1 MIAAVKGWSAALAA
15 LALLNPH
22 RAPAAVDPVGAAQE
36 LARKTAAFAGE
47 GQPVSLAWRNLSSL
61 GSAELGRAR
70 DAFESALK
78 GAGARVNDVAPLV
91 EGRIT
96 VSESP
101 TEYLLVE
108 EARKGDQRQVWLA
121 SWKRPAN
128 GPAGGA
134 PAATLEKKLVW
145 EQDEQ
150 ILDAAFPGDMMLL
163 LTPSSL
169 VWFNRQ
175 GGQWTRSISW
185 PLPVPK
191 VWPRDPRGRLRIA
204 GPSYQAYLP
213 GLECSGVW
221 QPPISAQC
229 KTTGDPW
236 PLESGSR
243 DMLLGSLASGRNYF
257 DGRVTTQTGVR
268 KTVEPFYSAAS
279 VEERGKAL
287 WLLAMVDGRTRL
299 FDDAFE
305 PAGEIAAWGSDI
317 AGTDARCGGGSQIFA
332 TRPGSGGEPDAVQAF
347 AIVDRAAVP
356 LGAPAEFPGPVTA
369 LWVSGGASALAV
381 SRNLS
386 TERYAAYLLTVVCG
400 L

>member
-1 MIAAVKGWSAALAA
+1 MIAAVKGWYAALAA
-15 LALLNPH
+15 LALLDWR
-22 RAPAAVDPVGAAQE
+22 RASAAGDPIGAAQE

-70 DAFESALK
+70 AAFEAALQS
-78 GAGARVNDVAPLV
+78 AGARVSEIAPLV

-108 EARKGDQRQVWLA
+108 EARKGGERQVWLA
-121 SWKRPAN
+121 AWKRPAN
-128 GPAGGA
+128 RPTGA
-134 PAATLEKKLVW
+134 LPAALEKKLVW

-163 LTPSSL
+163 LTPSNL

-191 VWPRDPRGRLRIA
+191 TWPRDMRGRLRID
-204 GPSYQAYLP
+204 GSNYQAYLP
-213 GLECSGVW
+213 GLECGGVW

-229 KTTGDPW
+229 KTTDGAW

-243 DMLLGSLASGRNYF
+243 DMLLGSFAGGRNYF
-257 DGRVTTQTGVR
+257 DGRVTTQTGAR
-268 KTVEPFYSAAS
+268 KTVEPFFSAAS
-279 VEERGKAL
+279 VEERGGTL
-287 WLLAMVDGRTRL
+287 WLLAMLDGKTRL
-299 FDDAFE
+299 FDGALE
-305 PAGEIAAWGSDI
+305 PAGEIAGWGSDI
-317 AGTDARCGGGSQIFA
+317 AGTDAPCGGGSQVFA

-386 TERYAAYLLTVVCG
+386 TERYAAYLLTVV
-400 L
+400 